1 MLTNIMQNTF
11 LIISTLIGFLTP
23 IIGIR
28 SILKGEFKPQRI
40 TRFILLIISSIFVAS
55 LFAQNNQTA
64 IYLALLQLAGSLAI
78 FILSIKFGVGGT
90 DKSDFIV
97 LFLAISAIVIW
108 RITDNPALALYMSL
122 FADFIGISPTL
133 IKSFRSPE
141 TEDPKFYFSDVL
153 AGLFSL
159 LAVKSLVVSELVF
172 PTYIF
177 LINLTC
183 VILIFAGR
191 KFQIKTKVHE

>member
-1 MLTNIMQNTF
+1 MQNIF
-11 LIISTLIGFLTP
+11 LILSTIIGLLTP

-40 TRFILLIISSIFVAS
+40 TRFIFLILTSIFVAS
-55 LFAQNNQTA
+55 LFAQGNQTA
-64 IYLALLQLAGSLAI
+64 IYLAVLQWTGSLAV

-90 DKSDFIV
+90 DKSDMAV
-97 LFLAISAIVIW
+97 LFLALTAIVIW
-108 RITDNPALALYMSL
+108 KVTDNPALALYMSL
-122 FADFIGISPTL
+122 FADFIGILPTL
-133 IKSFRSPE
+133 IKSFFQPQ

-159 LAVKSLVVSELVF
+159 LAIRSLVFADIVF
-172 PTYIF
+172 PAYIF
-177 LINLTC
+177 LINFIC

-191 KFQIKTKVHE
+191 KFKIKKIA

>member
-1 MLTNIMQNTF
+1 MQNTF
-11 LIISTLIGFLTP
+11 LILSTIIGLLTP

-40 TRFILLIISSIFVAS
+40 TRFIFLILTSIFVAS

-64 IYLALLQLAGSLAI
+64 IYLAVLQWTGSLAV

-90 DKSDFIV
+90 DKSDIAV
-97 LFLAISAIVIW
+97 LFLALTAIVIW
-108 RITDNPALALYMSL
+108 KVTDNPALALYMSL
-122 FADFIGISPTL
+122 FADFIGILPTL
-133 IKSFRSPE
+133 IKSFFQPE
-141 TEDPKFYFSDVL
+141 TEDPKLYFSDVL

-159 LAVKSLVVSELVF
+159 LAIRSLVFADIVF
-172 PTYIF
+172 PAYIF
-177 LINLTC
+177 LINLVC

-191 KFQIKTKVHE
+191 KFKVKTPL